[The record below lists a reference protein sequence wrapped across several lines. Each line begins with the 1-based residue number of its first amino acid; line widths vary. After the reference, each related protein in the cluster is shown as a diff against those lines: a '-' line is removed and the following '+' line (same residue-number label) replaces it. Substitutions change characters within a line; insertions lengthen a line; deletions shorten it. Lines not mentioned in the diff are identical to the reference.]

1 MSRDA
6 PIARS
11 REVIR
16 TELNALYA
24 RRSFKAEEAGA
35 QVALCWVL
43 SNSDEN
49 SVNAEELWR
58 ASGLVSI
65 LAMRSKPDCLLD
77 PAASRGFS
85 DAVMWLLM
93 EYGYPKPTVLAE
105 RGQLGAIRKRSGTV
119 ETVKRDGKVD
129 RKSVV

>member
-1 MSRDA
+1 M
-6 PIARS
+6 
-11 REVIR
+11 
-16 TELNALYA
+16 NALYA

-77 PAASRGFS
+77 PDAWLPAASRGFS

-93 EYGYPKPTVLAE
+93 EDGYPKPTVLAE

-119 ETVKRDGKVD
+119 ETVRLDGKVTP
-129 RKSVV
+129 